1 MPKSKNKNKRKNN
14 KKKAEADEKT
24 RKSASQVP
32 AQDLELSVQHTGL
45 TSSAYQR
52 GCFSLNLQ
60 GLMPY
65 GTRARG

>member
-1 MPKSKNKNKRKNN
+1 MPKSKNNNKNKRKNN

-45 TSSAYQR
+45 TSSNAYQR
-52 GCFSLNLQ
+52 GCFSLNL
-60 GLMPY
+60 
-65 GTRARG
+65 